1 VMFSALGVLGLIFS
15 VLLLRADHRE
25 GKKLESIDLSSASG
39 S

>member
-1 VMFSALGVLGLIFS
+1 
-15 VLLLRADHRE
+15 LLLRADHRE